1 MVFSPSQAVAFF
13 DVPCQPQL
21 GKSDRLMSSP
31 TSRDLRIYDRAA
43 NIADLYRLA
52 GEVYGNFPAQA
63 HRGKNADF
71 QTRSYR
77 ELYDTA
83 CALGTALIGL
93 GLQARQQVAIVSD
106 NRPEWMLCDAAVL
119 LCGGADVP
127 RAADTTEQ
135 EVAFIVAHSDAVLL
149 VAENKSV
156 LQRVLAVRAAL
167 PKVKH
172 IVLLE
177 GEPPEGSGVHK
188 LSDLLE
194 RGRHLRATGDRVIEE
209 RLAGIKGD
217 DLFTIIYTSGTTGE
231 PKGVMLTHDNMLSQA
246 RYLPFDLTPGDRI
259 LSILPVWHS
268 YERVFEMVTV
278 SHGSCTYYTSLRAI
292 GEDLRKARPTWMAS
306 APRLWEGLYNR
317 ILQNVSQA
325 PPFRRA
331 LFRAAYHCSREYQS
345 AWFFLT
351 GRRLDLQG
359 RSRWQSLGLA
369 ASSLAKLLLYA
380 LPHKILDLL
389 VLKKL
394 RGVVGGEF
402 RGTVSGGGA
411 LPPHIDE
418 FFNFIGIPVFEGYG
432 MTETSPV
439 LAVRTWRQ
447 LVIGTVGPFW
457 PHTQI
462 RIIDPV
468 DGKVIYPSELH
479 GQDGRGRKGEIH
491 AKGPQVMKGYYKN
504 PEATAKVLKD
514 GWMNTGDIGM
524 VTFNDCLK
532 ILGRSKETIVLLSGE
547 NVEPVP
553 IEAKLLESRFIEQCM
568 VVGQDEKN
576 LGALIVPS
584 VEALKAQGFAV
595 DDLTAAGR
603 DPRIAEAINAEVR
616 RLVSRELGFKPFEFV
631 PAWRFVPKPFEVGDE
646 LTATFKPK
654 RHVITEKYS
663 ELVDEMYQQTRT
675 ARKF

>member
-1 MVFSPSQAVAFF
+1 MPWLPLAVKS
-13 DVPCQPQL
+13 L
-21 GKSDRLMSSP
+21 GLMSSP
-31 TSRDLRIYDRAA
+31 VSRDLRIYDRAA

-52 GEVYGNFPAQA
+52 AAVYGDLPAQA
-63 HRGKNADF
+63 HRGKSADF

-83 CALGTALIGL
+83 CALGTAFIWL
-93 GLQARQQVAIVSD
+93 GLQARQHVALVSD

-119 LCGGADVP
+119 LCGAADVP

-135 EVAFIVAHSDAVLL
+135 EISFIVAHSDAVLL
-149 VAENKSV
+149 IAENKTV

-177 GEPPEGSGVHK
+177 GEPPEGSAVHK
-188 LSDLLE
+188 LTDLLE

-209 RLAGIKGD
+209 RLAGIKGE
-217 DLFTIIYTSGTTGE
+217 DLFTVIYTSGTTGE
-231 PKGVMLTHDNMLSQA
+231 PKGVMLTHDNMLSQV
-246 RYLPFDLTPGDRI
+246 RLLPFKLTPGDRI

-278 SHGSCTYYTSLRAI
+278 SRGSCTYYTSLRAV
-292 GEDLRKARPTWMAS
+292 GEDLRKVRPTWMAS

-325 PPFRRA
+325 PPLRRV
-331 LFRAAYHCSREYQS
+331 LFRFAYHCSREYQS

-351 GRRLDLQG
+351 GRRVDLHG
-359 RSRWQSLGLA
+359 RSLLQSLRLA
-369 ASSLAKLLLYA
+369 VLSIGQLVLYA
-380 LPHKILDLL
+380 LPHQILDVL
-389 VLKKL
+389 VLKKV

-418 FFNFIGIPVFEGYG
+418 FFNYIGIPVLEGYG

-439 LAVRTWRQ
+439 LAVRTWGK

-457 PHTQI
+457 PRTEI
-462 RIIDPV
+462 RIVDPA
-468 DGKVIYPSELH
+468 DGKVIYPSGL
-479 GQDGRGRKGEIH
+479 GGRSGRGRKGEIQ
-491 AKGPQVMKGYYKN
+491 ARGPQVMKGYYKN
-504 PEATAKVLKD
+504 PGATAKVLQD

-553 IEAKLLESRFIEQCM
+553 IEAQLLKSRFIEQCL

-584 VEALKAQGFAV
+584 VEALRAQGFSV
-595 DDLTAAGR
+595 SDLSSAENN
-603 DPRIAEAINAEVR
+603 PRITEVINGEVR
-616 RLVSRELGFKPFEFV
+616 RLISREQGFKPFEFV
-631 PAWRFVPKPFEVGDE
+631 LGWRFVPKVFEAGDE

-663 ELVDEMYQQTRT
+663 RLIEEIYQHSRS
-675 ARKF
+675 ARKI

>member
-1 MVFSPSQAVAFF
+1 
-13 DVPCQPQL
+13 
-21 GKSDRLMSSP
+21 MSSP
-31 TSRDLRIYDRAA
+31 ASRDLRIYDRAA

-52 GEVYGNFPAQA
+52 AVVYGDFPAQA
-63 HRGKNADF
+63 HRGKSADF

-83 CALGTALIGL
+83 CALGTAFIWL
-93 GLQARQQVAIVSD
+93 GLQARQHVAIVSD

-119 LCGGADVP
+119 LCGAADVP

-135 EVAFIVAHSDAVLL
+135 EISFIVAHSDAVLL
-149 VAENKSV
+149 IAENKTV

-177 GEPPEGSGVHK
+177 GEPPEGSAVHK
-188 LSDLLE
+188 LTDLLE

-209 RLAGIKGD
+209 RLAGIKGE

-246 RYLPFDLTPGDRI
+246 RLLPFDLTPGDRI

-278 SHGSCTYYTSLRAI
+278 SHGSCTYYTSLRAV
-292 GEDLRKARPTWMAS
+292 GEDLRKVRPTWMAS
-306 APRLWEGLYNR
+306 APRLWEGLYSR

-325 PPFRRA
+325 PPLRRV
-331 LFRAAYHCSREYQS
+331 LFRFAYHCSREYQS

-351 GRRLDLQG
+351 GRRLDLHG
-359 RSRWQSLGLA
+359 RSLPQSLRLA
-369 ASSLAKLLLYA
+369 VLSIGQLFLYA
-380 LPHKILDLL
+380 LPHKILDAL

-394 RGVVGGEF
+394 RGVVGGKF

-418 FFNFIGIPVFEGYG
+418 FFNYIGISVLEGYG

-439 LAVRTWRQ
+439 LAVRTWRK

-457 PHTQI
+457 PRTEI
-462 RIIDPV
+462 RIVDPA
-468 DGKVIYPSELH
+468 DGKVIYPSGLA
-479 GQDGRGRKGEIH
+479 GRGGRGCKGEIQ

-504 PEATAKVLKD
+504 PGATAKVLRD

-553 IEAKLLESRFIEQCM
+553 IEAQLLESRFIEQCL

-584 VEALKAQGFAV
+584 VEALQAQGFPV
-595 DDLTAAGR
+595 SDLSSAENN
-603 DPRIAEAINAEVR
+603 PRVTEVINAEVR
-616 RLVSRELGFKPFEFV
+616 RLVSREQGFKPFEFV
-631 PAWRFVPKPFEVGDE
+631 LAWRFVPKAFEVGDE

-654 RHVITEKYS
+654 RHVITGKYS
-663 ELVDEMYQQTRT
+663 RLIDEMYQHTRT
-675 ARKF
+675 ARQI

>member
-1 MVFSPSQAVAFF
+1 
-13 DVPCQPQL
+13 
-21 GKSDRLMSSP
+21 MSSP
-31 TSRDLRIYDRAA
+31 ASRDLRIYDRAA

-52 GEVYGNFPAQA
+52 ATVYGDFPAQA
-63 HRGKNADF
+63 HRGKSADF

-83 CALGTALIGL
+83 CALGTAFIWL
-93 GLQARQQVAIVSD
+93 GLQARQHVAIVSD

-119 LCGGADVP
+119 LCGAADVP

-135 EVAFIVAHSDAVLL
+135 EISFIVAHSDAVLL
-149 VAENKSV
+149 IAENKTV

-177 GEPPEGSGVHK
+177 GEPPEGSAVHK
-188 LSDLLE
+188 LTDLLE

-209 RLAGIKGD
+209 RLAGIKGE

-246 RYLPFDLTPGDRI
+246 RLLPFDLTPGDRI

-278 SHGSCTYYTSLRAI
+278 SHGSCTYYTSLRAV
-292 GEDLRKARPTWMAS
+292 GEDLRKVRPTWMAS
-306 APRLWEGLYNR
+306 APRLWEGLYSR

-325 PPFRRA
+325 PPLRRV
-331 LFRAAYHCSREYQS
+331 LFRFAYHCSREYQS

-351 GRRLDLQG
+351 GRRLDLHG
-359 RSRWQSLGLA
+359 RSLPQSLRLA
-369 ASSLAKLLLYA
+369 VLSIGQLFLYA
-380 LPHKILDLL
+380 LPHKILDAL

-394 RGVVGGEF
+394 RGVVGGKF

-418 FFNFIGIPVFEGYG
+418 FFNYIGIPVLEGYG

-439 LAVRTWRQ
+439 LAVRTWRK

-457 PHTQI
+457 PRTEI
-462 RIIDPV
+462 RIVDPA
-468 DGKVIYPSELH
+468 DGKVIYPSGLA
-479 GQDGRGRKGEIH
+479 GRGGRGCKGEIQ

-504 PEATAKVLKD
+504 PGATAKVLQD

-553 IEAKLLESRFIEQCM
+553 IEAQLLESRFIEQCL

-584 VEALKAQGFAV
+584 VEALQAQGFPV
-595 DDLTAAGR
+595 SDLSSAENN
-603 DPRIAEAINAEVR
+603 PRVTEVINAEVR
-616 RLVSRELGFKPFEFV
+616 RLVSREQGFKPFEFV
-631 PAWRFVPKPFEVGDE
+631 LAWRFVPKAFEVGDE

-654 RHVITEKYS
+654 RHVITGKYS
-663 ELVDEMYQQTRT
+663 RLIDEMYQHTRT
-675 ARKF
+675 ARQI

>member
-1 MVFSPSQAVAFF
+1 
-13 DVPCQPQL
+13 
-21 GKSDRLMSSP
+21 MSSP
-31 TSRDLRIYDRAA
+31 ASRDLRIYDRAA

-52 GEVYGNFPAQA
+52 AVVYGDFPAQA
-63 HRGKNADF
+63 HRGKSAAF

-83 CALGTALIGL
+83 CALGTAFIWL
-93 GLQARQQVAIVSD
+93 GLQARQHVAIVSD

-119 LCGGADVP
+119 LCGAADVP

-135 EVAFIVAHSDAVLL
+135 EISFIVAHSDAVLL
-149 VAENKSV
+149 IAENKTV

-177 GEPPEGSGVHK
+177 GEPPEGSAVHK
-188 LSDLLE
+188 LTDLLE

-209 RLAGIKGD
+209 RLAGIKGE

-246 RYLPFDLTPGDRI
+246 RLLPFDLTPGDRI

-278 SHGSCTYYTSLRAI
+278 SHGSCTYYTSLRAV
-292 GEDLRKARPTWMAS
+292 GEDLRKVRPTWMAS
-306 APRLWEGLYNR
+306 APRLWEGLYSR

-325 PPFRRA
+325 PPLRRV
-331 LFRAAYHCSREYQS
+331 LFRFAYHCSREYQS

-351 GRRLDLQG
+351 GRRLDLHG
-359 RSRWQSLGLA
+359 RSLPQSLRLA
-369 ASSLAKLLLYA
+369 VLSIGQLFLYA
-380 LPHKILDLL
+380 LPHKILDAL

-394 RGVVGGEF
+394 RGVVGGKF

-418 FFNFIGIPVFEGYG
+418 FFNYIGIPVLEGYG

-439 LAVRTWRQ
+439 LAVRTWRK

-457 PHTQI
+457 PRTEI
-462 RIIDPV
+462 RIVDPA
-468 DGKVIYPSELH
+468 DGKVIYPSSLA
-479 GQDGRGRKGEIH
+479 GRGGRGCKGEIQ

-504 PEATAKVLKD
+504 PGATAKVLRD

-553 IEAKLLESRFIEQCM
+553 IEAQLLESRFIEQCL

-584 VEALKAQGFAV
+584 VEALQAQGFPV
-595 DDLTAAGR
+595 SDLSSAENN
-603 DPRIAEAINAEVR
+603 PRVTELINAEVR
-616 RLVSRELGFKPFEFV
+616 RLVSREQGFKPFEFV
-631 PAWRFVPKPFEVGDE
+631 LAWRFVPKAFEVGDE

-654 RHVITEKYS
+654 RHVITGKYS
-663 ELVDEMYQQTRT
+663 RLIDEMYQHTRT
-675 ARKF
+675 ARQI

>member
-1 MVFSPSQAVAFF
+1 
-13 DVPCQPQL
+13 
-21 GKSDRLMSSP
+21 MSSP
-31 TSRDLRIYDRAA
+31 ASRDLRIYDRAA

-52 GEVYGNFPAQA
+52 AVVYGDFPAQA
-63 HRGKNADF
+63 HRGKSADF

-83 CALGTALIGL
+83 CALGAAFIWL
-93 GLQARQQVAIVSD
+93 GLQARQHVAIVSD

-119 LCGGADVP
+119 LCGAADVP

-135 EVAFIVAHSDAVLL
+135 EISFIVAHSDAVLL
-149 VAENKSV
+149 IAENKTV

-177 GEPPEGSGVHK
+177 GEPPEGSAVHK
-188 LSDLLE
+188 LTDLLE

-209 RLAGIKGD
+209 RLAGIKGE
-217 DLFTIIYTSGTTGE
+217 DLFTVIYTSGTTGE

-246 RYLPFDLTPGDRI
+246 RLLPFDLTPGDRI

-278 SHGSCTYYTSLRAI
+278 SHGSCTYYTSLRAV
-292 GEDLRKARPTWMAS
+292 GEDLRKVRPTWMAS
-306 APRLWEGLYNR
+306 APRLWEGLYSR

-325 PPFRRA
+325 PPLRRV
-331 LFRAAYHCSREYQS
+331 LFRFAYHCSREYQS

-351 GRRLDLQG
+351 GRRLDLHG
-359 RSRWQSLGLA
+359 RSLPQSLRLA
-369 ASSLAKLLLYA
+369 VLSIGQLFLYA
-380 LPHKILDLL
+380 LPHKILDAL

-394 RGVVGGEF
+394 RGVVGGKF

-418 FFNFIGIPVFEGYG
+418 FFNYIGIPVLEGYG

-439 LAVRTWRQ
+439 LAVRTWRK

-457 PHTQI
+457 PRTEI
-462 RIIDPV
+462 RIVDPA
-468 DGKVIYPSELH
+468 DGKVIYPSGLA
-479 GQDGRGRKGEIH
+479 GRGGRGCKGEIQ

-504 PEATAKVLKD
+504 PGATAKVLRD

-553 IEAKLLESRFIEQCM
+553 IEAQLLESRFIEQCL

-584 VEALKAQGFAV
+584 VEALQAQGFPV
-595 DDLTAAGR
+595 SDLSSAENN
-603 DPRIAEAINAEVR
+603 PRVTEVINAEVR
-616 RLVSRELGFKPFEFV
+616 RLVSREQGFKPFEFV
-631 PAWRFVPKPFEVGDE
+631 LAWRFVPKAFEVGDE

-654 RHVITEKYS
+654 RHVITGKYS
-663 ELVDEMYQQTRT
+663 RLIDEMYQHTRT
-675 ARKF
+675 ARQI

>member
-1 MVFSPSQAVAFF
+1 
-13 DVPCQPQL
+13 
-21 GKSDRLMSSP
+21 MSSP
-31 TSRDLRIYDRAA
+31 ASRDLRIYDRAA

-52 GEVYGNFPAQA
+52 AVVYGDFPAQA
-63 HRGKNADF
+63 HRGKSADF

-83 CALGTALIGL
+83 CALGTAFIWL
-93 GLQARQQVAIVSD
+93 GLQARQHVAIVSD

-119 LCGGADVP
+119 LCGAADVP

-135 EVAFIVAHSDAVLL
+135 EISFIVAHSDAVLL
-149 VAENKSV
+149 IAENKTV

-177 GEPPEGSGVHK
+177 GEPPEGSAVHK
-188 LSDLLE
+188 LTDLLE

-209 RLAGIKGD
+209 RLAGIKGE

-246 RYLPFDLTPGDRI
+246 RLLPFDLTPGDRI

-278 SHGSCTYYTSLRAI
+278 SHGSCTYYTSLRAV
-292 GEDLRKARPTWMAS
+292 GEDLRKVRPTWMAS
-306 APRLWEGLYNR
+306 APRLWEGLYSR

-325 PPFRRA
+325 PPLRRV
-331 LFRAAYHCSREYQS
+331 LFRFAYHCSREYQS

-351 GRRLDLQG
+351 GRRLDLHG
-359 RSRWQSLGLA
+359 RSLPQSLRLA
-369 ASSLAKLLLYA
+369 VLSIGQLFLYA
-380 LPHKILDLL
+380 LPHKILDAL

-394 RGVVGGEF
+394 RGVVGGKF

-418 FFNFIGIPVFEGYG
+418 FFNYIGIPVLEGYG

-439 LAVRTWRQ
+439 LAVRTWRK

-457 PHTQI
+457 PRTEI
-462 RIIDPV
+462 RIVDPA
-468 DGKVIYPSELH
+468 DGKVIYPSGLA
-479 GQDGRGRKGEIH
+479 GRGGRGCKGEIQ

-504 PEATAKVLKD
+504 PGATAKVLRD

-553 IEAKLLESRFIEQCM
+553 IEAQLLESRFIEQCL

-584 VEALKAQGFAV
+584 VEALQAQGFPVSELSSAENN
-595 DDLTAAGR
+595 
-603 DPRIAEAINAEVR
+603 PRVTELINAEVR
-616 RLVSRELGFKPFEFV
+616 RLVSRDQGFKPFEFV
-631 PAWRFVPKPFEVGDE
+631 LAWRFVPKAFEVGDE

-654 RHVITEKYS
+654 RHVITGKYS
-663 ELVDEMYQQTRT
+663 RLIDEMYQHTRT
-675 ARKF
+675 ARQI

>member
-1 MVFSPSQAVAFF
+1 
-13 DVPCQPQL
+13 
-21 GKSDRLMSSP
+21 MSSP
-31 TSRDLRIYDRAA
+31 ASRDLRIYDRAA

-52 GEVYGNFPAQA
+52 AVVYGDFPAQA
-63 HRGKNADF
+63 HRGKSADF

-83 CALGTALIGL
+83 CALGTAFIWL
-93 GLQARQQVAIVSD
+93 GLQARQHVAIVSD

-119 LCGGADVP
+119 LCGAADVP

-135 EVAFIVAHSDAVLL
+135 EISFIVAHSDAVLL
-149 VAENKSV
+149 IAENKTV

-177 GEPPEGSGVHK
+177 GEPPEGSAVHK
-188 LSDLLE
+188 LTDLLE

-209 RLAGIKGD
+209 RLAGIKGE

-246 RYLPFDLTPGDRI
+246 RLLPFDLTPGDRI

-278 SHGSCTYYTSLRAI
+278 SHGSCTYYTSLRAV
-292 GEDLRKARPTWMAS
+292 GEDLRKVRPTWMAS
-306 APRLWEGLYNR
+306 APRLWEGLYSR

-325 PPFRRA
+325 PPLRRV
-331 LFRAAYHCSREYQS
+331 LFRFAYHCSREYQS

-351 GRRLDLQG
+351 GRRLDLHG
-359 RSRWQSLGLA
+359 RSLPQSLRLA
-369 ASSLAKLLLYA
+369 VLSIGQLFLYA
-380 LPHKILDLL
+380 LPHKILDAL

-394 RGVVGGEF
+394 RGVVGGKF

-418 FFNFIGIPVFEGYG
+418 FFNYIGVPVLEGYG

-439 LAVRTWRQ
+439 LAVRTWRK

-457 PHTQI
+457 PRTEI
-462 RIIDPV
+462 RIVDPA
-468 DGKVIYPSELH
+468 DGKVIYPSGLA
-479 GQDGRGRKGEIH
+479 GRGGRGCKGEIQ

-504 PEATAKVLKD
+504 PGATAKVLRD

-553 IEAKLLESRFIEQCM
+553 IEAQLLKSRFIEQCL

-584 VEALKAQGFAV
+584 VEALQAQGFPV
-595 DDLTAAGR
+595 SDLSSAENN
-603 DPRIAEAINAEVR
+603 PRVTEVINAEVR
-616 RLVSRELGFKPFEFV
+616 RLVSREQGFKPFEFV
-631 PAWRFVPKPFEVGDE
+631 LAWRFVPKAFEVGDE

-654 RHVITEKYS
+654 RHVITGKYTR
-663 ELVDEMYQQTRT
+663 LIDEMYQHTRT
-675 ARKF
+675 ARQI

>member
-1 MVFSPSQAVAFF
+1 M
-13 DVPCQPQL
+13 
-21 GKSDRLMSSP
+21 
-31 TSRDLRIYDRAA
+31 
-43 NIADLYRLA
+43 ADLYRLA
-52 GEVYGNFPAQA
+52 AEAYGNLPAQA
-63 HRGKNADF
+63 HRGKSAVF
-71 QTRSYR
+71 QTRSYG
-77 ELYDTA
+77 ELYDAA
-83 CALGTALIGL
+83 CALGTAFIEL
-93 GLQARQQVAIVSD
+93 GLQARQHVAIISD

-119 LCGGADVP
+119 LCGAADVP
-127 RAADTTEQ
+127 RAADTTER
-135 EVAFIVAHSDAVLL
+135 EISFIVAHSDAVLL
-149 VAENKSV
+149 VAENNNV
-156 LQRVLAVRAAL
+156 LQRALAVRDSL
-167 PKVKH
+167 PKVRH
-172 IVLLE
+172 IVLIE
-177 GEPPEGSGVHK
+177 GELPEGSGVHK

-194 RGRHLRATGDRVIEE
+194 RGRHLRASGDRVIEE
-209 RLAGIKGD
+209 RLAGVKGD
-217 DLFTIIYTSGTTGE
+217 DLLTIIYTSGTTGE
-231 PKGVMLTHDNMLSQA
+231 PKGVMLTHDNMLSQV

-278 SHGSCTYYTSLRAI
+278 SRGSCTYYTSLRAV

-317 ILQNVSQA
+317 ILQNVAQA
-325 PPFRRA
+325 PPLRRA
-331 LFRAAYHCSREYQS
+331 LFHAAYHCSREYQS
-345 AWFFLT
+345 ACFFLT
-351 GRRLDLQG
+351 GRHLDLHG
-359 RSRWQSLGLA
+359 RSIPQSFILAATSLG
-369 ASSLAKLLLYA
+369 KLILYA
-380 LPHKILDLL
+380 LPYKILDAL

-411 LPPHIDE
+411 LPPHVDE
-418 FFNFIGIPVFEGYG
+418 FFNYIGIPVLEGYG

-439 LAVRTWRQ
+439 LAVRTWRK

-457 PHTQI
+457 PHTEI
-462 RIIDPV
+462 RIVDPA
-468 DGKVIYPSELH
+468 DGKVIYSPASPNP
-479 GQDGRGRKGEIH
+479 GGRGRKGEIH

-504 PEATAKVLKD
+504 PEATAKVLQN

-553 IEAKLLESRFIEQCM
+553 LEAQLLESRFIEQCL
-568 VVGQDEKN
+568 VIGQDEKN

-595 DDLTAAGR
+595 EDLHSAESN
-603 DPRIAEAINAEVR
+603 PRIAEVINAEVR
-616 RLVSRELGFKPFEFV
+616 RLVSREQGFKPFEFV
-631 PAWRFVPKPFEVGDE
+631 LGWRFVPKAFEVGDE

-663 ELVDEMYQQTRT
+663 ELIDEIYHHTRT
-675 ARKF
+675 ARKL